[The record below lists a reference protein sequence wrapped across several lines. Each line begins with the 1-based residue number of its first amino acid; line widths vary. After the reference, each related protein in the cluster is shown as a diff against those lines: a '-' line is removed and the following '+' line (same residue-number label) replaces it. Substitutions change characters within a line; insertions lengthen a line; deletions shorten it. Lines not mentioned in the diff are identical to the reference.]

1 MPLYVTRHQHA
12 EEGCPAGDLQMGPML
27 LQHVSKDSASRAGIN
42 IHGEAVV
49 QEHTFYMIVEAS
61 DIDKVQE
68 FMSPFAQ
75 VGSVEIW
82 EGNPCDAVV
91 ARRTCGPAGRVWI
104 GGKTL

>member
-75 VGSVEIW
+75 VGSTSSHRTVSA
-82 EGNPCDAVV
+82 PS
-91 ARRTCGPAGRVWI
+91 ARAAPSRWLPHGRC
-104 GGKTL
+104 KATRR